1 MKKIR
6 KTGNRVKIGH
16 SYVGPECHRG
26 PEIIFKGKLN
36 Q

>member
-16 SYVGPECHRG
+16 SYIDPERPLGH
-26 PEIIFKGKLN
+26 EIIFKGRPNK
-36 Q
+36 